1 MKRFRSIPLSIILL
15 LFFTVFPERCSR
27 QSPAGGT
34 LSLENWPKG
43 ELEKYTALNKT
54 ADRPHPLAEGQKAMI
69 VGTTGALA
77 IRAGLEALKQGGSA
91 ADAAI
96 TTALTQVC
104 LAAGSWVSYAGFTT
118 MVFYEASTGK
128 VTTLNA
134 AYNTLQAENDPLSIP
149 PSGTPSGRS
158 TLVPGFV
165 AGLQAAHQR
174 FGKIAFAKLFEPAI
188 TLAEN
193 GFLIYPLLASF
204 LDQKKETLARLPET
218 KKIFTGE
225 SGEFYKEGDLFKQ
238 PQLAATLRKIAA
250 LGADYIYRGEWA
262 KKFVD
267 AVRREGG
274 KITLKDLEDYAVIW
288 GEPISTTYKDFQI
301 LTLAPPNAGGTELL
315 EALNLLELA
324 NPSQYGH
331 YASSPRALYE
341 LIRICRASRIL
352 PEFTPDLVK
361 KYFPGGDVSPS
372 SLIKKENA
380 KLVWEMVQ
388 KPDWKIMVQEAFDG
402 VKKAAAAKKSAG
414 KSLKNPGH
422 SDALA
427 VVDEYGNVAVL
438 LHTINTS
445 RWGTTGLF
453 VDGISIPDS
462 ACFQQQA
469 IAKAGPGVR
478 LPDITDP
485 LLVLKNG
492 KFFLASNTIG
502 SALTEITLQNLVNS
516 LDFGMDPKTSADT
529 INFLRTIW
537 SLEDFT
543 KQVFGEGEFSAEMLE
558 GLRALGLELKIAPK
572 KELGGG
578 RSWWVGLRRDPKTGL
593 LQGGG
598 TRDFNGCALG
608 Y

>member
-1 MKRFRSIPLSIILL
+1 MKRFLFIPLSIILL
-15 LFFTVFPERCSR
+15 LFFTVLPQRCSR
-27 QSPAGGT
+27 RSPAEAN
-34 LSLENWPKG
+34 LSPTHWPKG
-43 ELEKYTALNKT
+43 DLEEYTALNKT
-54 ADRPHPLAEGQKAMI
+54 ADRPHPLAESQKAMI

-91 ADAAI
+91 VDAAI

-118 MVFYEASTGK
+118 MVYYEASTAK
-128 VTTLNA
+128 VYTLNA
-134 AYNTLQAENDPLSIP
+134 AYNTLQEENEPLSIP

-158 TLVPGFV
+158 ILVPGFV

-193 GFLIYPLLASF
+193 GYLIYPLLASY
-204 LDQKKETLARLPET
+204 LNQKKEILARLQET
-218 KKIFTGE
+218 KKIFTKE
-225 SGEFYKEGDLFKQ
+225 NGEFYKEGDLFKQ

-274 KITLKDLEDYAVIW
+274 KITLKDLEDYQVIW

-301 LTLAPPNAGGTELL
+301 LTLGPPNAGGTELL

-331 YASSPRALYE
+331 YASSSRALYE
-341 LIRICRASRIL
+341 LIQICRASRIL
-352 PEFTPDLVK
+352 PGLTPDLVN
-361 KYFPGGDVSPS
+361 KYFPGGDFSPS
-372 SLIKKENA
+372 SRIKKENA
-380 KLVWEMVQ
+380 ELIWEMVQ
-388 KPDWKIMVQEAFDG
+388 KPDWRIMVQESFE
-402 VKKAAAAKKSAG
+402 AAKKSTE

-543 KQVFGEGEFSAEMLE
+543 KQVFGEGEFSKELLE
-558 GLRALGLELKIAPK
+558 GLRALGLELKMMPK

-578 RSWWVGLRRDPKTGL
+578 RSWWVGVRRDPKTGL

-598 TRDFNGCALG
+598 TRDYNGCALG